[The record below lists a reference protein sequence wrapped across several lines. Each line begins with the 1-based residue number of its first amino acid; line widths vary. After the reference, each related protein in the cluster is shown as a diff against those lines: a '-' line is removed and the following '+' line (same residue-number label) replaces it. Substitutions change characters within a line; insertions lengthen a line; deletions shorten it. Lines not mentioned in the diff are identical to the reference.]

1 MTDHIIE
8 ELKRYA
14 QIIEHDGIETQEIY
28 ELMGLLYKTIGVLK
42 EQDEKIE
49 ESDRFISLMCGKC
62 VYKQDD
68 KAILQKMKC
77 CANCEYSWQQ
87 ECSLSSESKNQ
98 CLENESYSLW
108 GLKK

>member
-28 ELMGLLYKTIGVLK
+28 ELMGLLYKAIGVMK
-42 EQDEKIE
+42 EQDKKIK

-62 VYKQDD
+62 AYKQDD
-68 KAILQKMKC
+68 KAKGEMQ
-77 CANCEYSWQQ
+77 
-87 ECSLSSESKNQ
+87 
-98 CLENESYSLW
+98 
-108 GLKK
+108 

>member
-14 QIIEHDGIETQEIY
+14 YIIEHDGIETQEIY

-42 EQDEKIE
+42 EQDKKIE

-62 VYKQDD
+62 AYKQDD
-68 KAILQKMKC
+68 KPKGEMQ
-77 CANCEYSWQQ
+77 
-87 ECSLSSESKNQ
+87 
-98 CLENESYSLW
+98 
-108 GLKK
+108 